1 MSEHFRPFFTC
12 YSVIPFQTAK
22 QAVEVITLAHDAMV
36 PPEALVFFSVH
47 DDVVMPANFPLRPSS
62 QSQSS
67 SASAPSAAAPVRPN
81 VEPPDELPAA
91 AEEAELPV
99 AERPDVDYKS
109 VMVDGVKL
117 DSNTPLRT
125 LRGACGS
132 LGLSK
137 TGGKATCLE
146 RLWKHLESQ
155 ELIAAHS
162 AHRDLRGDV
171 SRPVHGQPVPA
182 EPSDAEKA
190 EHYLAHC
197 PFAKW
202 CELCV
207 ANRSQEDGHS
217 EQHHTQTAHSCIS
230 FDFGYASR
238 RVMMTSCA
246 LYL

>member
-1 MSEHFRPFFTC
+1 
-12 YSVIPFQTAK
+12 
-22 QAVEVITLAHDAMV
+22 
-36 PPEALVFFSVH
+36 
-47 DDVVMPANFPLRPSS
+47 MPANFPLRPSS

-125 LRGACGS
+125 LRGACES

-137 TGGKATCLE
+137 TGGKAVCLE

-182 EPSDAEKA
+182 EPTTLRRQS
-190 EHYLAHC
+190 
-197 PFAKW
+197 
-202 CELCV
+202 
-207 ANRSQEDGHS
+207 
-217 EQHHTQTAHSCIS
+217 TIS
-230 FDFGYASR
+230 RTIPLPSGVNFVLQIDHNKIVILNNITLKLHIAVFLLILVMQVEGM
-238 RVMMTSCA
+238 MMTSCA
-246 LYL
+246 LYLFMTGVQGLCMWYQRHKREADTSTICALNFVVSLFGVAMIQ

>member
-1 MSEHFRPFFTC
+1 M
-12 YSVIPFQTAK
+12 
-22 QAVEVITLAHDAMV
+22 
-36 PPEALVFFSVH
+36 
-47 DDVVMPANFPLRPSS
+47 
-62 QSQSS
+62 
-67 SASAPSAAAPVRPN
+67 
-81 VEPPDELPAA
+81 EPPNELPAA

-117 DSNTPLRT
+117 YSNTHLRT
-125 LRGACGS
+125 LRGACES
-132 LGLSK
+132 LGLAK

-162 AHRDLRGDV
+162 ARRDLRGDV
-171 SRPVHGQPVPA
+171 SRPFHGQPIPA

-190 EHYLAHC
+190 EHNLTHY

-207 ANRSQEDGHS
+207 ANRSQQDDHS
-217 EQHHTQTAHSCIS
+217 EQYHTETAHSCI
-230 FDFGYASR
+230 FFILVMQVEGM
-238 RVMMTSCA
+238 MMTSCA
-246 LYL
+246 FYLLIHDGSSGAMRVVPTPQKGGHTSTIRALNFGVSLFGVAMIQKHSNVIKSLQHFHFLRP